1 MTRPPSPG
9 WYPDPENPALNQR
22 WWDGTQWT
30 PTVQPIN
37 SQSHQGDSVVRG
49 ANIKDSLFSKWF
61 QRWEPEISSGEN
73 IKVITR
79 VSGLKPALDSM
90 VITDRRVM
98 AGWSDD
104 VIKSGPKVAL
114 EINRLS
120 RVEIRKQMS
129 GHFLYII
136 SNVNA
141 TLCFGR
147 LEAGDVESNLIA
159 DTIAE
164 LAPWS
169 RPAQPAPIN
178 HNPAASAPQSPLGE
192 PEPMEGFVP
201 YATAPPQ
208 HQQPIEFDASTPP
221 HPGTQVPSDCVWAQ
235 IPHPGPIPKGSRFGD
250 TASRM
255 RALGTIAGRTEREI
269 TAFVGAPNARNGT
282 GDGNYILQWIKIG
295 AWSGSSHYVLS
306 FDRYGVCWGI
316 DHEFA

>member
-1 MTRPPSPG
+1 MTQPPGPG
-9 WYPDPENPALNQR
+9 WYPDPENPSVNQR

-30 PTVQPIN
+30 PAVQPLYP
-37 SQSHQGDSVVRG
+37 QPRATDLVVRG
-49 ANIKDSLFSKWF
+49 ANIKDSLFSKWL
-61 QRWEPEISSGEN
+61 QKWTPEIPSGET
-73 IKVITR
+73 IKVIAR
-79 VSGLKPALDSM
+79 ASGMKPTLDSM

-98 AGWSDD
+98 SGWSDD
-104 VIKSGPKVAL
+104 VVKSGPKVTL
-114 EINRLS
+114 EINRVS
-120 RVEIRKQMS
+120 RVEVRKQMS

-147 LEAGDVESNLIA
+147 LEPGDVESNLISN
-159 DTIAE
+159 TIAA

-169 RPAQPAPIN
+169 HPEQPEPATT
-178 HNPAASAPQSPLGE
+178 AASARPSQHAE

-201 YATAPPQ
+201 YATAPPM
-208 HQQPIEFDASTPP
+208 HQQPIAFDASTPP
-221 HPGTQVPSDCVWAQ
+221 RPGTQVPSDCVWAQ
-235 IPHPGPIPKGSRFGD
+235 IPHPGPIPKGGRFGD

-255 RALGTIAGRTEREI
+255 RALGTIAGRTKREI
-269 TAFVGAPNARNGT
+269 VAFVGAPNARNGT